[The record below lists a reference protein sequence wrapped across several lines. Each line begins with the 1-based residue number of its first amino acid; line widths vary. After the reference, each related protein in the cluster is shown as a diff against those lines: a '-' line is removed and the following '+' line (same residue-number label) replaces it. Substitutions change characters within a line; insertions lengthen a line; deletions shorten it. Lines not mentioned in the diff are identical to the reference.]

1 MSPDQYPPQ
10 YPPPEPH
17 GGPPPGPY
25 GGPPPFHP
33 QGYPQAGHP
42 QAGYPPG
49 QPQAGYYGQTF
60 APYGAPPAPFPGR
73 PRRSRGPLIAA
84 LAALGLLLV
93 LGGGAAAVNAYA
105 KHTVCTA
112 MESTGTTSASTARST
127 TDAIATMHDT
137 ADRMRT
143 YSRMLLFDR
152 TLRAAVTG
160 LAEDVEELATIS
172 TGLTTDQVGT
182 AALTHFFEVVN
193 SVNTH
198 ARDAQRACGLP
209 ANGIA

>member
-1 MSPDQYPPQ
+1 MSYPPQ
-10 YPPPEPH
+10 Y
-17 GGPPPGPY
+17 PPPGPY
-25 GGPPPFHP
+25 GGPPVGPPHYP
-33 QGYPQAGHP
+33 QGYPQAGGFPPGYP
-42 QAGYPPG
+42 QAGYPP
-49 QPQAGYYGQTF
+49 PPFPTPL
-60 APYGAPPAPFPGR
+60 PYGTQPPHVPGR
-73 PRRSRGPLIAA
+73 SGRSRGPLIAG
-84 LAALGLLLV
+84 LAVLAMLLV

-105 KHTVCTA
+105 KHTVCEA
-112 MESTGTTSASTARST
+112 METTGTRPDNGARST
-127 TDAIATMHDT
+127 GRSTTEAVATMHDT

-152 TLRAAVTG
+152 TLRSAVTG
-160 LAEDVEELATIS
+160 LADDVDELATIS
-172 TGLTTDQVGT
+172 TDLADQQLGT